1 MNLTLPQPFH
11 PLPSP
16 VRKPGGTDWM
26 SAIGHEQ
33 KQAIEDS
40 LHIAEESKE
49 EGMAQ
54 ALGKFMKANGDAFKS
69 MTP

>member
-1 MNLTLPQPFH
+1 MKLAPP
-11 PLPSP
+11 PPP
-16 VRKPGGTDWM
+16 VRGAVGTDWM
-26 SAIGHEQ
+26 SAIEREN
-33 KQAIEDS
+33 KKAIEDL

-54 ALGKFMKANGDAFKS
+54 ALGKFMKANGDACKS